1 MKDYIT
7 QQIQLSIST
16 KNAILENPVFHEKI
30 ENMARLMIDALKKGK
45 KILLFGNGGS
55 ASDAQHIATELVV
68 RFEQNREALPAI
80 ALNCNTSHLTATG
93 NDYGFV
99 RIFSRQVE
107 ALGNEGD
114 IAWGISTSGTSANVI
129 EAFKIAIQKKMILLG
144 FAGDKK
150 TMMDELCDEVLHVP
164 SSKTARVQ
172 ECHILL
178 GHILCGLIEQAF
190 GTAAKES

>member
-7 QQIQLSIST
+7 EQIQLSVNT
-16 KNAILENPVFHEKI
+16 KNAILKDSSIHKKI

-45 KILLFGNGGS
+45 KILFFGNGGS

-68 RFEQNREALPAI
+68 RFEQDRLALPAI
-80 ALNCNTSHLTATG
+80 ALNCNTSNLTATG
-93 NDYGFV
+93 NDFGFV

-114 IAWGISTSGTSANVI
+114 IAFGISTSGTSANVI
-129 EAFKIAIQKKMILLG
+129 EAFKIAMHKKMILLG
-144 FAGDKK
+144 LTGEKM
-150 TMMDELCDEVLHVP
+150 TLMDDLCDEVIHVP
-164 SSKTARVQ
+164 SSQTARVQ
-172 ECHILL
+172 ESHILV

-190 GTAAKES
+190 GSGT